1 MPEAKD
7 FVLPTE
13 QANDT
18 VTTHEVAPHIDVTI
32 RQPLSS
38 KEIMVGAVI
47 VLVGAFMFFF
57 VSRCFTEN
65 MIRKHKSPNVAS
77 RAGWS
82 LFFFLTFT
90 TALFVFGFLGS
101 LWANWM
107 FIIPMGLFC
116 IGSLAFFIV
125 SATSK

>member
-1 MPEAKD
+1 MAESKD
-7 FVLPTE
+7 FVLPNE
-13 QANDT
+13 QTSNTATQTGSPLVGVT
-18 VTTHEVAPHIDVTI
+18 VREPM
-32 RQPLSS
+32 SG

-47 VLVGAFMFFF
+47 VIIGAFMFFF
-57 VSRCFTEN
+57 VSRWFTEN
-65 MIRKHKSPNVAS
+65 MIKKRKSPTAAS

-82 LFFFLTFT
+82 LFFFLTLT

-116 IGSLAFFIV
+116 IVSLAFFIMN
-125 SATSK
+125 AISK